1 MIGSNKVLTEPSYS
15 THNKEGETYDQSC
28 ISRSVFSQVN
38 GLARY
43 KSRYVLKFDPLIA
56 LSLLNFESRS
66 TQRFLCSGAGSAAWW
81 KPWAAS
87 NAPPPFVHGPPRLPA
102 PPSQRCRASRPRARA
117 TAYVMLSASRR
128 ASLSL
133 RVRGSESAIAILA
146 ESAAIGVWGRSRSLG
161 ACL

>member
-1 MIGSNKVLTEPSYS
+1 MIGSKVLTEPSYS
-15 THNKEGETYDQSC
+15 THKKEGETYDQSC

-81 KPWAAS
+81 KPWTAS
-87 NAPPPFVHGPPRLPA
+87 NAPPPFVHEPPRLPA
-102 PPSQRCRASRPRARA
+102 LPSRLCLASRLQTRA
-117 TAYVMLSASRR
+117 TAYAKLSVFHR

-133 RVRGSESAIAILA
+133 RGRGSKSAIAIVA
-146 ESAAIGVWGRSRSLG
+146 GSAATLE
-161 ACL
+161 